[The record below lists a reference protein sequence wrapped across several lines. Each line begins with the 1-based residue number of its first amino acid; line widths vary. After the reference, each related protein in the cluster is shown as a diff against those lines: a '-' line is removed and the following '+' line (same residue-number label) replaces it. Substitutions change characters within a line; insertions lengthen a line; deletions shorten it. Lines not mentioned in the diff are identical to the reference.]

1 MSPPVIPAAPA
12 ASPTPTAEVPAEYLN
27 AFKAAAQEL
36 IAPIRAMYEKAVT
49 TNAPPVGGEERAPI
63 TGREAAD
70 GTGLTLIRVLMINA
84 KLQLENGGVPM
95 PGAEARKA
103 AAAEAKKLGY
113 GRVEKIF
120 TSGTLTAGGSFVQD
134 TLMVSEWI
142 ELLRNKTVIRK
153 AGARQITVPGGGAL
167 RIPRQTGAA
176 TAYWVGENEPAT
188 LSEPTTEQATWSP
201 KKLMVLVPVSNRM
214 VRAVGAVDAEMF
226 IRDDALN
233 VHALEEDRAF
243 LRGLGSDNSPRGI
256 RYRVAAANVYA
267 ETVTTEG
274 SPTLTEIDNELEGML
289 KLLETGNALNDQSKP
304 VWFMSANPKYKLR
317 SIRDTNGN
325 AVYVD
330 EMNQGKLKG
339 HPFFSTQQIPQNLG
353 GDGDESELYLQDMNS
368 VVISDF
374 QNMEVTFHPD
384 GAHVVGGT
392 QITGIGQDA
401 SILRVVSETD
411 INLRH
416 DVSGAVVTELSWGY
430 A

>member
-1 MSPPVIPAAPA
+1 MTTPVPAVAPPAAPA
-12 ASPTPTAEVPAEYLN
+12 IPPEQLQVIRSVV
-27 AFKAAAQEL
+27 QEAL
-36 IAPIRAMYEKAVT
+36 APVREMFEKAQST
-49 TNAPPVGGEERAPI
+49 PPVPIGEPAGERSPV
-63 TGREAAD
+63 TGREATD
-70 GTGLTLIRVLMINA
+70 GTGLTLVRVLMINA
-84 KLQLENGGVPM
+84 KLQLENGGAPRH
-95 PGAEARKA
+95 PDEARKA

-113 GRVEKIF
+113 ARVEKIF
-120 TSGTLTAGGSFVQD
+120 TSGTLTSGGSFVQD
-134 TLMVSEWI
+134 TLMIEEWI
-142 ELLRNKTVIRK
+142 RLLRNRTVVRK
-153 AGARQITVPGGGAL
+153 AGARQLTIPGGGAL

-214 VRAVGAVDAEMF
+214 IRSVGAVDAEMF
-226 IRDDALN
+226 IRDDALS
-233 VHALEEDRAF
+233 VHAIEEDRAF

-256 RYRVAAANVYA
+256 RYRVASANINA

-274 SPTLTEIDNELEGML
+274 SPTLSEIDTELEGML
-289 KLLETGNALNDQSKP
+289 KLLETNNALNDQSKP
-304 VWFMSANPKYKLR
+304 VWFMSANPKYVLR
-317 SIRDTNGN
+317 RIRDSNGN
-325 AVYVD
+325 AVYVA
-330 EMNQGKLKG
+330 EMDKGLLKG

-401 SILRVVSETD
+401 SILRVLSETD

-416 DVSGAVVTELSWGY
+416 DVSGAITTELSWGY